1 MNEAIKKLAQEII
14 DHLNDLEGFDDWW
27 GGLGEGGQKD
37 TTREIEGIIEDS
49 VDYLKR
55 KGTTDDR

>member
-27 GGLGEGGQKD
+27 EGIGEGGKTD